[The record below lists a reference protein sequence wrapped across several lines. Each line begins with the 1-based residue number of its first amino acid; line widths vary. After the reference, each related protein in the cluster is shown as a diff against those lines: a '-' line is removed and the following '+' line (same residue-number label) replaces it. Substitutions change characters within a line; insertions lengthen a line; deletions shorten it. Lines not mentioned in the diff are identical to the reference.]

1 MDIAQEKGKAL
12 FSSSE
17 WVYSHY
23 PNGEDVTEDTF
34 IDITKHKSEYA
45 LSKLVTEAN
54 LRQRY
59 LQGYIP
65 VTILRFGIVY
75 GPRPSN
81 WCAVEG
87 LLNQVRTKEEIT
99 VGSKQSSIL
108 YSCERYRSWYRN
120 VLGKPDEYIHR
131 GAPLVTLEDVITSSA
146 QC

>member
-1 MDIAQEKGKAL
+1 MQSNLYSPLVNG
-12 FSSSE
+12 FN
-17 WVYSHY
+17 SHY

-87 LLNQVRTKEEIT
+87 LLNQVRTKEEDYRWSET
-99 VGSKQSSIL
+99 NRSL
-108 YSCERYRSWYRN
+108 FYSCR
-120 VLGKPDEYIHR
+120 
-131 GAPLVTLEDVITSSA
+131 
-146 QC
+146 